1 MARSVGREAGF
12 VRGRVSSDSR
22 GWFARANRR
31 AGFFLARATTLSL
44 EIDGWVEN
52 RDRGAG
58 GRVRSTASRAPRRG
72 PDRGRGRTNAKP
84 PDSGGSKRSTGSR
97 AHLLVGVH
105 RALRRNFDLHQGTV
119 RLEVVAQQLALLVS
133 HLRDLGLCASRGERG
148 GAGSV
153 RRFGAANGRGTAR
166 VAATRT
172 DARRGAGG
180 RVRRG
185 SGLIIFVPP
194 SNIRAREKTRL
205 GLRG

>member
-153 RRFGAANGRGTAR
+153 RRFGAANGRNCAGRGDAHGRASGRGRAR
-166 VAATRT
+166 PAGLGAHRT
-172 DARRGAGG
+172 
-180 RVRRG
+180 
-185 SGLIIFVPP
+185 FVPP
-194 SNIRAREKTRL
+194 SNTRAREKTRL

>member
-1 MARSVGREAGF
+1 MARSVGVRSRTSFERFEREVG
-12 VRGRVSSDSR
+12 SR
-22 GWFARANRR
+22 GGRFFSSRARR
-31 AGFFLARATTLSL
+31 LAL
-44 EIDGWVEN
+44 EIDGLVEN
-52 RDRGAG
+52 RDRRAG

-84 PDSGGSKRSTGSR
+84 SDSGGSKRSTGSR

-153 RRFGAANGRGTAR
+153 RRFVAANERGTAR

-185 SGLIIFVPP
+185 SGQSF
-194 SNIRAREKTRL
+194 SSRRATSEREKTRL